1 MTENINTKLTL
12 GPSPFPLRAI
22 RGLWRLLVER
32 PYRHAVWLYLV
43 RPRGVFQ
50 PFNNTQ
56 RDRYPQVF
64 SFVQS
69 VLGRDNPIK
78 ILSYGCSTGEEV
90 FSLRQYFPDAVI
102 KGIDIN
108 PVNIAVCRRMKSP
121 DANISFTTAN
131 CTAAEPSDSY
141 DAILCMA
148 VLRHGSLGLPG
159 VTRCDHLIRFD
170 DFARA
175 IADFKRCLKPGGL
188 FVIRHSNFRLCD
200 AAAGFA
206 FETVLRLEHNSK
218 TPLFGPDNRLLSVQP
233 YPDAVFRKKLNPKGA
248 DPSRQ
253 ASPPS
258 DAVTKPLRQET
269 SCATEQDG

>member
-69 VLGRDNPIK
+69 VLGRDSPIK

-121 DANISFTTAN
+121 DANISFTLQTAPRPN
-131 CTAAEPSDSY
+131 HQTATMQSSAWPCCAWQPRAARRDALRPSHP
-141 DAILCMA
+141 
-148 VLRHGSLGLPG
+148 LRRFCRDCRFQTLPQARRTLRNTAQQFPFVRRSSRICFRDG
-159 VTRCDHLIRFD
+159 IT
-170 DFARA
+170 ARA
-175 IADFKRCLKPGGL
+175 
-188 FVIRHSNFRLCD
+188 
-200 AAAGFA
+200 
-206 FETVLRLEHNSK
+206 
-218 TPLFGPDNRLLSVQP
+218 
-233 YPDAVFRKKLNPKGA
+233 
-248 DPSRQ
+248 
-253 ASPPS
+253 
-258 DAVTKPLRQET
+258 
-269 SCATEQDG
+269 